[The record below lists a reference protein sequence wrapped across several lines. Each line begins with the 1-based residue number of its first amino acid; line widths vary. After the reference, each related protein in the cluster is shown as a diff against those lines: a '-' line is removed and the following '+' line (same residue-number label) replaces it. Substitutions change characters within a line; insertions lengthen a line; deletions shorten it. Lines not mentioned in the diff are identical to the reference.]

1 MLSHNTGPIFLA
13 WKMGISRRAQIQ
25 SNKTSELLSLY
36 FCLMNS
42 ELNFCTGSDLGEI
55 SYLRLILISST
66 FPLSLGFFGLYPLVL
81 FSMGFAD
88 FNSAALLSWN
98 QRQKSR
104 SCQVAEAS
112 DKDFILH
119 AGCDFCLLSTDV
131 FTCVI
136 PSWQGSRLLRTG
148 KSAANKT
155 FYKGLNFF

>member
-1 MLSHNTGPIFLA
+1 MLEPHPSQPSLHPAGGFCIAGIPAGPWAAECLDHAPSPPSAKSSHLKPCQNTGGA
-13 WKMGISRRAQIQ
+13 DA
-25 SNKTSELLSLY
+25 SN
-36 FCLMNS
+36 
-42 ELNFCTGSDLGEI
+42 
-55 SYLRLILISST
+55 
-66 FPLSLGFFGLYPLVL
+66 L